1 MANRVLYICSDFYP
15 LSTGYSNA
23 FYNFL
28 DILND
33 YEVDILTTTGSAK
46 LKRESGNLRIYK
58 SATTDKLSS
67 LGYIYNS
74 FSLYKNYKRLAR
86 QNNYNLIF
94 IETFDEALFLS
105 LIPAADYSK
114 IIVRI
119 HSTSETEY
127 TYYFPGK
134 KNCLN
139 KFLQQR
145 IIASKVINIC
155 STNSYHNE
163 FMKRKMFAGNIFK
176 ICQKNFFT
184 IPNTMELPSLPE
196 TVNELNQKIK
206 IVSLGR
212 LNKEGFYQKGI
223 GDLINAIFLLG
234 DNFTNFAECTIIG
247 DGEYFE
253 YCEKI
258 ILNFGLE
265 TSVKMLRKVE
275 HSELIETLTNSDVVV
290 LPSRFEGM
298 SMFALEAL
306 YTKNI
311 CLFSDTGGLVDMIP
325 NRQFTYAPQN
335 IEALADVIQ
344 KIVKLTPKEIEIEKL
359 RSFNKALEFSQQ
371 NIKTKFDK
379 IYKILAS

>member
-1 MANRVLYICSDFYP
+1 
-15 LSTGYSNA
+15 
-23 FYNFL
+23 
-28 DILND
+28 
-33 YEVDILTTTGSAK
+33 
-46 LKRESGNLRIYK
+46 
-58 SATTDKLSS
+58 
-67 LGYIYNS
+67 
-74 FSLYKNYKRLAR
+74 
-86 QNNYNLIF
+86 
-94 IETFDEALFLS
+94 
-105 LIPAADYSK
+105 
-114 IIVRI
+114 
-119 HSTSETEY
+119 
-127 TYYFPGK
+127 
-134 KNCLN
+134 
-139 KFLQQR
+139 
-145 IIASKVINIC
+145 
-155 STNSYHNE
+155 
-163 FMKRKMFAGNIFK
+163 MKRKMFAGNIFK

-253 YCEKI
+253 HCEKI
-258 ILNFGLE
+258 ILKFGLE
-265 TSVKMLRKVE
+265 TSVKMLRKVK

-306 YTKNI
+306 YTRNI
-311 CLFSDTGGLVDMIP
+311 CLFSDTGGLIDMIP

-379 IYKILAS
+379 IY

>member
-1 MANRVLYICSDFYP
+1 MANRLLYICSDFYP
-15 LSTGYSNA
+15 LNTGYSNA

-28 DILND
+28 DILDD
-33 YEVDILTTTGSAK
+33 YEVDILTTTQNAK
-46 LKRESGNLRIYK
+46 LKRESENLRIYN

-67 LGYIYNS
+67 LSYIYNS
-74 FSLYKNYKRLAR
+74 FSLYKNYKRLVK

-94 IETFDEALFLS
+94 IETFDDALFLS
-105 LIPAADYSK
+105 LIPAVNYDK
-114 IIVRI
+114 IIIRI

-134 KNCLN
+134 KNFLN
-139 KFLQQR
+139 KILQKY
-145 IIASKVINIC
+145 IIGPKVINIC

-163 FMKRKMFAGNIFK
+163 FMKKKMFSGNLFK

-196 TVNELNQKIK
+196 TVNEFNQKIK
-206 IVSLGR
+206 VVSLGR
-212 LNKEGFYQKGI
+212 LNKEGYYQKGI

-247 DGEYFE
+247 DGEYFD
-253 YCEKI
+253 YCEKMI
-258 ILNFGLE
+258 FKFGLD
-265 TSVKMLRKVE
+265 TSVKILRKVE
-275 HSELIETLTNSDVVV
+275 HSELVHTLTNADVVV

-306 YTKNI
+306 YTRNI

-335 IEALADVIQ
+335 IEALANVIQ
-344 KIVKLTPKEIEIEKL
+344 NIIKLSSKEIETEKS
-359 RSFNKALEFSQQ
+359 RAFNKALEFSQKS
-371 NIKTKFDK
+371 IKAKFDK